1 MNSSNR
7 MSVRQG
13 SMRKRRTTLLSG
25 KALEAALSQASSEK
39 DEDPFAMLDEEE
51 KLQRPSLVMD
61 ERQKINEEDENPF
74 ELDSPP
80 PELE

>member
-1 MNSSNR
+1 MNSSNNR

-13 SMRKRRTTLLSG
+13 SIRKRRTTLLSG

-39 DEDPFAMLDEEE
+39 DEDPFSMDDEEV
-51 KLQRPSLVMD
+51 KQRPSIMD
-61 ERQKINEEDENPF
+61 DKDSKIKEEDENPF